1 MKSHL
6 KNTPFSCPICGFKSG
21 RKDNLK
27 QHVEKRHCSSDISL
41 HHLEKMYPN
50 MYRDQEVERA
60 SERAIELCKDVEEKL
75 LEERKQIQRYSVE
88 ERLLDQRSME
98 RLNLERLEAG
108 KKVEEEKKEQ
118 GGKKDEE
125 QGGKELGKVQ
135 IHKLLETRHI
145 NDGKETGDLDLIFPT

>member
-6 KNTPFSCPICGFKSG
+6 KTTPFSCPVCGFKSG

-27 QHVEKRHCSSDISL
+27 QHVEKRHCSSDIDL
-41 HHLEKMYPN
+41 HQLEKMYPN
-50 MYRDQEVERA
+50 MYRNQEVEIA

-98 RLNLERLEAG
+98 RLNLERLEEG
-108 KKVEEEKKEQ
+108 KKVEAEKKDKDREKEQ
-118 GGKKDEE
+118 FQKGKI
-125 QGGKELGKVQ
+125 Q
-135 IHKLLETRHI
+135 KLLETRHI
-145 NDGKETGDLDLIFPT
+145 NDGKETGSIDLIFPT

>member
-41 HHLEKMYPN
+41 SQLEKMHPN
-50 MYRDQEVERA
+50 MYRDQDVERA
-60 SERAIELCKDVEEKL
+60 SERAVELCKDVEEKL

-88 ERLLDQRSME
+88 ERLLDQRSVEKLNKERQME
-98 RLNLERLEAG
+98 G
-108 KKVEEEKKEQ
+108 KTVDGEKKEQ
-118 GGKKDEE
+118 
-125 QGGKELGKVQ
+125 LGKGK
-135 IHKLLETRHI
+135 IHKLLETGYI
-145 NDGKETGDLDLIFPT
+145 GKETGIDLIFPT

>member
-41 HHLEKMYPN
+41 SQLEKMHPN
-50 MYRDQEVERA
+50 MYRDQDVERA
-60 SERAIELCKDVEEKL
+60 SERAVELCKDVEEKL

-88 ERLLDQRSME
+88 ERLLDQRSVEKLNKERQME
-98 RLNLERLEAG
+98 G
-108 KKVEEEKKEQ
+108 KKVDGEKKEQ
-118 GGKKDEE
+118 PDKGKID
-125 QGGKELGKVQ
+125 
-135 IHKLLETRHI
+135 KLLETGYI
-145 NDGKETGDLDLIFPT
+145 GKETGIDLIFPT